1 VTAEAIGERLL
12 SVEEARSAVL
22 AEIAGPTDIEYAYLS
37 EARGRVLAEDV
48 MSLTALPPWDN
59 SAMDGYAIRASDVAA
74 ATEAEPVRLEVIGEV
89 RAGQEAE
96 REVERGTAIRIATGA
111 QIPPRADAVVQVELT
126 TPADADGAP
135 IGPRGRDAAGPIP
148 AGVLVHQAVRA
159 GTAIRRTGDD
169 LPEATAILPAGTL
182 LGPAA
187 IALAAGSGNDQL
199 AVHRRP
205 RVGILATGD
214 EVRAAGRPLGPA
226 GIPDA
231 NGPGL
236 AALAEEAGADAFV
249 LGIAADRLED
259 LRARLRIARHGDVDA
274 VIVSG
279 GVSVGPYD
287 HVRAAFA
294 EIGRMEL
301 WRVAVQP
308 GKPFAFGVVDRPDGG
323 RTLLFGLP
331 GNPVSSFVTFELFVR
346 PALRRLVGLPEHRL
360 VRPLDRA
367 VLVEGATKSRGRRAF
382 LRVVADRDAAG
393 APVRDDGGRVTIRLA
408 GGGRGQG
415 SHVLSALAIA
425 EALAIVP
432 EELEDVP
439 AGTAVDLWWLDRD

>member
-1 VTAEAIGERLL
+1 MTATAGDRLL
-12 SVEEARSAVL
+12 SVEDARAAVL
-22 AEIAGPTDIEYAYLS
+22 AEIDGPTDTEIVYLS

-59 SAMDGYAIRASDVAA
+59 SAMDGYAIRSADVAA
-74 ATEAEPVRLEVIGEV
+74 ATDAQPVRLEVIGEV
-89 RAGQEAE
+89 RAGTAPE
-96 REVERGTAIRIATGA
+96 RAVERGTAIRIATGA
-111 QIPPRADAVVQVELT
+111 PVPPRADAVVQVELT
-126 TPADADGAP
+126 TPADASGAP
-135 IGPRGRDAAGPIP
+135 AGERGRDAAGPLP
-148 AGVLVHQAVRA
+148 AAVLVHEAIRA
-159 GTAIRRTGDD
+159 GTAIRRAGDD
-169 LPEATAILPAGTL
+169 LPEAIAILGAGTRI
-182 LGPAA
+182 GPAA
-187 IALAAGSGNDQL
+187 VALAAGSGNETL
-199 AVHRRP
+199 SVHRRP
-205 RVGILATGD
+205 TVGILATGD
-214 EVRAAGRPLGPA
+214 EVRAAGRALGPA

-236 AALAEEAGADAFV
+236 AALADEAGGHAYN

-259 LRARLRIARHGDVDA
+259 VRARLQIARFGDVDA
-274 VIVSG
+274 VVVSG

-287 HVRAAFA
+287 VVRAAFA

-346 PALRRLVGLPEHRL
+346 PAIRKLAGYPPERL
-360 VRPLDRA
+360 VRSSDRA
-367 VLVEGATKSRGRRAF
+367 VLLEPATKATGRRAF
-382 LRVVADRDAAG
+382 LRVVAERDATG
-393 APVRDDGGRVTIRLA
+393 APERDDRGRVRVRLA

-432 EELEDVP
+432 ESVDGLP
-439 AGTAVDLWWLDRD
+439 AGGEVELWWLDRD